1 MISQVNDQFKR
12 MALKEM
18 NAVTKPATS
27 EADIN
32 AERNIIHLIDP
43 STDFEKLTHSN
54 IDKCEMLKKFM

>member
-1 MISQVNDQFKR
+1 
-12 MALKEM
+12 M

-32 AERNIIHLIDP
+32 AERNIIHLTDP

>member
-1 MISQVNDQFKR
+1 

>member
-1 MISQVNDQFKR
+1 
-12 MALKEM
+12 M
-18 NAVTKPATS
+18 NVVTKPATW

-32 AERNIIHLIDP
+32 AEHKIIHLIDP